1 MKTKKPDIFLGVTMG
16 LLVAAVLICI
26 LILNT
31 QKSKNETEATNP
43 PQTANTDNTQLSGN
57 ETIAP
62 IHTEAPP
69 STEAPVQPQNLTPI
83 KDAQL
88 KADLDESLRGLTSE
102 WEVMVIDP
110 ALETKVG
117 SAVNCGVD
125 DWMTANRM
133 TQVFIMG
140 AVFQQAEEGKLVLD
154 DVLDD
159 VKAMIVSNDTYA
171 ADRLTE
177 KLGGE
182 DASKGRENV
191 KAFAVANGVKLG
203 FNRSLSGSGSAK
215 NYVTAQQTAEI
226 LSLICSGKLVSEAAS
241 RQMLDILMTPVD
253 TLEIDTGLVGDDL
266 KYGFIFDVESNT
278 CVCAMGVVQLPNR
291 SFVISIVCNKP
302 VTIEGAKKK
311 VTELISLVQP
321 YFAE

>member
-16 LLVAAVLICI
+16 LLVLAVVLCI
-26 LILNT
+26 VILNT
-31 QKSKNETEATNP
+31 QKTKNETETTNP
-43 PQTANTDNTQLSGN
+43 PQLASTENTQLPGGDTN
-57 ETIAP
+57 TP
-62 IHTEAPP
+62 IHTESVP
-69 STEAPVQPQNLTPI
+69 STEAHVPPQDLTPI

-88 KADLDESLRGLTSE
+88 KADLDECLRGLTSE

-110 ALETKVG
+110 ALNTKVG
-117 SAVNCGVD
+117 SAVNCDVNA
-125 DWMTANRM
+125 WMTANRFA
-133 TQVFIMG
+133 QVFIMG
-140 AVFQQAEEGKLVLD
+140 AVFQQVEEGKLVLD
-154 DVLDD
+154 DVIDD

-182 DASKGRENV
+182 DTSKGRENV
-191 KAFAVANGVKLG
+191 KAFAVANGIQLG
-203 FNRSLSGSGSAK
+203 FNRSLSGSSSSS
-215 NYVTAQQTAEI
+215 NYVSAQHTAE
-226 LSLICSGKLVSEAAS
+226 LLNLICSGKLVSESAS
-241 RQMLDILMTPVD
+241 RQMLDILLTPAD
-253 TLEIDTGLVGDDL
+253 TLEIDPGLVGDDL
-266 KYGFIFDVESNT
+266 KYGFITDVETDT

-291 SFVISIVCNKP
+291 SFVISIVCNDP